1 MTHPSWWPYRT
12 WLIVSLRYTK
22 LWFMWSFWLV
32 FCDCSFDS
40 ICPLMDEGKR
50 LVQASDGRDWLWGKV
65 DVTLV
70 CKVILFPRLGKSP
83 AEGSG
88 NPLQYPCLENS
99 MDRGAW
105 QGSHWVTGYARAW
118 ISETKNIYSSTQ

>member
-1 MTHPSWWPYRT
+1 
-12 WLIVSLRYTK
+12 
-22 LWFMWSFWLV
+22 
-32 FCDCSFDS
+32 
-40 ICPLMDEGKR
+40 MDEGKR

-70 CKVILFPRLGKSP
+70 CKVILFPGLGKSP

-99 MDRGAW
+99 MDEGAW
-105 QGSHWVTGYARAW
+105 QATVRGVTKCQ
-118 ISETKNIYSSTQ
+118 T